1 MTAIN
6 FTERLTINE
15 VADLIVSCPDVR
27 FLVRGEPGIG
37 KSSLGG
43 ILQKMTGYPMTY
55 IDCASLELGDLQIPG
70 VDKEL
75 GVAVQFPMKRLNL
88 HLGGPIILVLDEL
101 LKAMPA
107 VQNTLHPTLESF
119 RPRIGDYYLPE
130 NSIIVITSNLGSDGV
145 GDTLKAHTRMRVVEV
160 EMAKPTADVWI
171 PWAIENNVNAELISW
186 VHMTPE
192 VLASYRDPGNE
203 DNGFIFHP
211 KRPNQA
217 YVTGRTLERAGLL
230 MDAKDKFTP
239 RALHMALR
247 GCIGP
252 AGAESLLAFSKFAS
266 QITSF
271 ERAVADP
278 MNAPLPTS
286 AGACAMVTFGAIQ
299 KVTKQTLAPFMQY
312 VMRMELVWQSVFCI
326 NLAKSSKQDIAFK
339 CEEFSHWAANNQDLL

>member
-1 MTAIN
+1 MNAIN

-37 KSSLGG
+37 KSSLGKL
-43 ILQKMTGYPMTY
+43 IQKKTGLPMSY
-55 IDCASLELGDLQIPG
+55 LDCAGLELGELSIPG

-75 GVAVQFPMKRLNL
+75 GVSTDYPKKRLNL
-88 HLGGPIILVLDEL
+88 HLGGPFVLILDEY

-107 VQNTLHPTLESF
+107 VQNTLHPALESSS
-119 RPRIGDYYLPE
+119 PRIGDHPIPKGSY
-130 NSIIVITSNLGSDGV
+130 IVLTSNLASDGV
-145 GDTLKAHTRMRVVEV
+145 GDTIKAHTRMRVVEV
-160 EMAKPTADVWI
+160 EMAKPTADEWV

-192 VLASYRDPGNE
+192 VLASYRDAGNE

-230 MDAKDKFTP
+230 MDAKDKTTP

-252 AGAESLLAFSKFAS
+252 AATESLLAHSKFAS

-271 ERAVADP
+271 ERIVADP

-299 KVTKQTLAPFMQY
+299 KVTKQTLSAFMQY

-326 NLAKSSKQDIAFK
+326 NLAKSGKQEIAFK
-339 CEEFSHWAANNQDLL
+339 CAEFTHWAANNQDLL